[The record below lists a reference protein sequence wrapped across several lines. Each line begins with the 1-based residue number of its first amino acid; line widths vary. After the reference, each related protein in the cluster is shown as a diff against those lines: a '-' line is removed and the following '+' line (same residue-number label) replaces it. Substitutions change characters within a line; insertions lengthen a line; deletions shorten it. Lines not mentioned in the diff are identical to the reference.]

1 MNIEFEPTRSFC
13 YKFGRYVVLQEV
25 QQLPDVINGKPF
37 RLTEL
42 AQSVID
48 KYLSPEQ
55 QQTKIKKAQSDRLN
69 PIHSIIKFVVSLIA
83 KHHEIFVNLGNGMF
97 RAKTS
102 EDVPDEELGE
112 ELEESELEDGD
123 AISAEYKGWI
133 YAFSFPA
140 LIKPTE
146 PFPIKIGKTLGNV
159 KDRVAVQCKGSATFD
174 NPVILESWQV
184 KRVGPTELAIHN
196 TLKAWGKWREN
207 VPGVEWFD
215 TTISEIE
222 SILNFLN
229 QK

>member
-25 QQLPDVINGKPF
+25 QQLSEVVNGEPF

-55 QQTKIKKAQSDRLN
+55 QQTKVKKAQSDRLD
-69 PIHSIIKFVVSLIA
+69 PVHSIIKFVVSLIS
-83 KHHEIFVNLGNGMF
+83 KEQEIFINLGGGMF

-102 EDVPDEELGE
+102 EDVPDEELD
-112 ELEESELEDGD
+112 ESALEDGD
-123 AISAEYKGWI
+123 ATAAEFEGWI

-140 LIKPTE
+140 LVKPTE
-146 PFPIKIGKTLGNV
+146 PFPIKIGKTLGHV
-159 KDRVAVQCKGSATFD
+159 EDRVASQCKGSAIFD
-174 NPVILESWQV
+174 KPVILRSWQV

-207 VPGVEWFD
+207 APGVEWFD
-215 TTISEIE
+215 TTVSEIV

>member
-1 MNIEFEPTRSFC
+1 MDIEFEPTRSFC

-25 QQLPDVINGKPF
+25 QQLPDVVGGEPF

-42 AQSVID
+42 AQSIID

-55 QQTKIKKAQSDRLN
+55 QQTKIKKAQSDRLD
-69 PIHSIIKFVVSLIA
+69 PIHSIIKFMVSLIA
-83 KHHEIFVNLGNGMF
+83 KEQEIFVNLGGGMF
-97 RAKTS
+97 RAKTV
-102 EDVPDEELGE
+102 EDVPDEEQ
-112 ELEESELEDGD
+112 LEESALEDGD
-123 AISAEYKGWI
+123 ATLAENEGWI

-140 LIKPTE
+140 LIKTTE
-146 PFPIKIGKTLGNV
+146 PFPIKVGKTLRNV

-174 NPVILESWQV
+174 NPEILGSWQV

-196 TLKAWGKWREN
+196 TLKAWGRWREN

-215 TTISEIE
+215 TTVSEIK
-222 SILNFLN
+222 SIIEFLN

>member
-25 QQLPDVINGKPF
+25 QQLPDVVGGEPF

-42 AQSVID
+42 AQSIID

-55 QQTKIKKAQSDRLN
+55 QQTKIKKAQSDHLD
-69 PIHSIIKFVVSLIA
+69 PIHSIIKFIVSLIA
-83 KHHEIFVNLGNGMF
+83 KEQEIFVNLGGGMF

-102 EDVPDEELGE
+102 EDIAAEEE
-112 ELEESELEDGD
+112 ELEESALEDSD
-123 AISAEYKGWI
+123 AASAEFEGWI
-133 YAFSFPA
+133 YAFSFPV
-140 LIKPTE
+140 LVKPTE
-146 PFPIKIGKTLGNV
+146 PFPIKIGKTLGNID
-159 KDRVAVQCKGSATFD
+159 DRVASQCKGSATFD
-174 NPVILESWQV
+174 NPVILGRWQV

-215 TTISEIE
+215 TTVSEIE
-222 SILNFLN
+222 SILKFVA